1 MRCAKAGVAIAS
13 AATIVTL
20 LKRCFMTWSSILAA
34 LVNDGPPV
42 TGDLRVDELGAQRLE
57 PAEGALFVSLDQPRI
72 AGDIRR
78 RNRREATF
86 DPLMLTGTHRGSPLH
101 RPSHL

>member
-1 MRCAKAGVAIAS
+1 MLVKG
-13 AATIVTL
+13 
-20 LKRCFMTWSSILAA
+20 CFMTWSSILAA
-34 LVNDGPPV
+34 LVNDAAPV
-42 TGDLRVDELGAQRLE
+42 TGDLRVDDLGAQRLE
-57 PAEGALFVSLDQPRI
+57 PAEGALLVSFHRPRI

-86 DPLMLTGTHRGSPLH
+86 DPLMQTGTHRGSPLH